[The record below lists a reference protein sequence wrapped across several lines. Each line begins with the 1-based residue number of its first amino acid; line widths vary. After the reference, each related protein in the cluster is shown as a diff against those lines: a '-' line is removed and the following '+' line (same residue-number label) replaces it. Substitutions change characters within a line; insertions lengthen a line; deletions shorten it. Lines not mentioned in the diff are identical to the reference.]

1 MKTNNFFCIYIVL
14 CPFFIFFTNEIDKEL
29 SSPFYSKDGKFEIDN
44 QDTISAHFPFLAD
57 ILDFYYVYYLAMPD
71 NLDELEEF
79 IDSMH
84 VAYPEELYYYDIL
97 KKQTLVTLKENK
109 AHLFFRENEC
119 EFQLWMQEKDS
130 TILLYNGGKKCC
142 DLDCFPHPEEKFAII
157 NQLVNS
163 TPKAFNAKNKIII
176 MKTQLSNVLLNEIM
190 TISQKYKM
198 DKDKATLIGYIRND
212 GLFNYCN
219 KERIDNNEPYFKE
232 IEIMLKQFCDE
243 NGIYRLVFY
252 TYCPHSSV
260 F

>member
-44 QDTISAHFPFLAD
+44 QDTISVRFPFLAD

-119 EFQLWMQEKDS
+119 KFQLWMQEKDS

-142 DLDCFPHPEEKFAII
+142 DLDCFH
-157 NQLVNS
+157 
-163 TPKAFNAKNKIII
+163 
-176 MKTQLSNVLLNEIM
+176 
-190 TISQKYKM
+190 
-198 DKDKATLIGYIRND
+198 IRRRN
-212 GLFNYCN
+212 L
-219 KERIDNNEPYFKE
+219 
-232 IEIMLKQFCDE
+232 Q
-243 NGIYRLVFY
+243 
-252 TYCPHSSV
+252 
-260 F
+260 

>member
-44 QDTISAHFPFLAD
+44 QDTISARFPFLAD

-109 AHLFFRENEC
+109 AHLF
-119 EFQLWMQEKDS
+119 LEKMSVNFNCGCKKRIVLYYCIMGVRSVVIWIVS
-130 TILLYNGGKKCC
+130 TSGGEIC
-142 DLDCFPHPEEKFAII
+142 
-157 NQLVNS
+157 N
-163 TPKAFNAKNKIII
+163 NK
-176 MKTQLSNVLLNEIM
+176 
-190 TISQKYKM
+190 
-198 DKDKATLIGYIRND
+198 
-212 GLFNYCN
+212 
-219 KERIDNNEPYFKE
+219 
-232 IEIMLKQFCDE
+232 
-243 NGIYRLVFY
+243 
-252 TYCPHSSV
+252 SV
-260 F
+260 S